1 MTIKSQI
8 KNIISEATGEEVEF
22 TVEKPEVSDYGDYAT
37 NIALILAKKQKK
49 EPLEIAQQI
58 KAKIKSDLFEKI
70 EVIKPG
76 FINFFLNPE
85 ILQKKLDAV
94 LKGGKD
100 FGKQDIGKSKTVII
114 DYSSPNVAKPM
125 HVGHLRSTF
134 IGQAIY
140 NLYKF
145 IGYKVIGDNHLGDWG
160 TQFGIMI
167 AGLKKY
173 GWNLA
178 KLKNITVAEML
189 DIYVKFNDEIKEN
202 PELQET
208 AKMEF
213 KKLEQKD
220 EENRKI
226 WKILRDKSLEEFEKI
241 YGILGI
247 KFDLIKGESD
257 YENDLGYEVENA
269 LENKAAIKN
278 EDGSII
284 VPLGE
289 MTPFLI
295 QKSDGAT
302 VYGTRDLATIR
313 YRVKKYNPEKII
325 YIIGNEQSFYLE
337 QLFRCA
343 EILKYISR
351 DKLYHIKFGMILGE
365 NHKKLSTR
373 KGRVVDAE
381 ELINKIIDLAEQTI
395 KEKNPKLSE
404 KEKKEIAKKIGIG
417 ALKYNDLSQN
427 RKTDILFDWGKMLGF
442 EGNSAP
448 YLMYTYVRLQ
458 SILKKSDFKGKF
470 DPKKLQGEKE
480 LDILK
485 EIVKFT
491 EVVEYSAENFQIN
504 SLSDYLFGFANKINN
519 FYESC
524 PVLKSEKEIRSA
536 RLALIKAATIVLK
549 NGLNLLGIETVEKM

>member
-1 MTIKSQI
+1 MTIKSRI

-22 TVEKPEVSDYGDYAT
+22 TVEKPEISDYGDYAT

-49 EPLEIAQQI
+49 EPIQIAEEI

-70 EVIKPG
+70 EVVKPG
-76 FINFFLNPE
+76 FINFFLNAE
-85 ILQKKLDAV
+85 ILQKKLDSI
-94 LKGGKD
+94 LKEDDD
-100 FGKQDIGKSKTVII
+100 FGKQDIGKSKTVIV
-114 DYSSPNVAKPM
+114 DYSSPNIAKPM
-125 HVGHLRSTF
+125 HVGHLRPTF

-145 IGYKVIGDNHLGDWG
+145 LGYKVIGDNHIGDWG

-178 KLKNITVAEML
+178 KLKNITIAEML
-189 DIYVKFNDEIKEN
+189 GVYIKFNDEINEN
-202 PELQET
+202 PDLQEM

-213 KKLEQKD
+213 KKLEQNDDK
-220 EENRKI
+220 NRKI
-226 WKILRDKSLEEFEKI
+226 WKILRDKSLEEFGKI
-241 YGILGI
+241 YTILGI

-257 YENDLGYEVENA
+257 YEEGLGYEIENA
-269 LENKAAIKN
+269 LKKNLAIKN

-284 VPLGE
+284 IPLGE

-313 YRVKKYNPEKII
+313 YRVEKYNPEKII
-325 YIIGNEQSFYLE
+325 YVIGNEQSFYLE

-343 EILKYISR
+343 ELLKYISR
-351 DKLYHIKFGMILGE
+351 DKLYHVKFGLILGE

-373 KGRVVDAE
+373 EGRVVDAG

-404 KEKKEIAKKIGIG
+404 KERNEIAKKIGIG

-427 RKTDILFDWGKMLGF
+427 RKTDILFDWKKMLGF

-458 SILKKSDFKGKF
+458 SILRKSDFKNKF
-470 DPKKLQGEKE
+470 NPQKLENEKE
-480 LDILK
+480 MEILK
-485 EIVKFT
+485 EIVKFP

-504 SLSDYLFGFANKINN
+504 NLSDYLFGLANRINN

-524 PVLKSEKEIRSA
+524 PVLKSEKEIKLA